1 MSDRQGGQPPL
12 SASADSTTAVALQ
25 ALRQAKELL
34 SSRLAEIDRL
44 NRELVEAR
52 RQAEAATRAKADFLA
67 TMSHEIRTPMNAII
81 GMTGLLL
88 DTRLAPEQ
96 RDYTETVRS
105 SGEHLLTIINDI
117 LDYSKIE
124 AGRMELELTP
134 FSLRH
139 CVEEALD
146 LVTHR
151 ASEKLIELTYFFEE
165 GTPEFLVGDIGR
177 VRQVLLNFL
186 SNAVKF
192 TPDEGEV
199 SVTVRDLPIRVEVDS
214 APLGNGEHE
223 IHIAVRDTGIGIAPE
238 QMGRL
243 FQAFSQAES
252 ATARKYGGTGLGLA
266 ISARLVELMRGRCWA
281 ESEPGK
287 GSTFHFT
294 LRAQATEA
302 PPMSPQQDAVTL
314 QGRRILIVDDSAN
327 ARRISEIYTRAWGMT
342 PVICDGPA
350 EALARLDRGEHFDIG
365 LLDYRMPGMNG
376 HELAQAIRRR
386 RGMDSPPLILFS
398 ALGSTK
404 RSFGELSEE
413 FTGYLSKPI
422 KPSALFDMIVSALRL
437 VPVVRD
443 RRSQQRTL
451 DRDMGKTH
459 PLRLLLVEDNP
470 VNQKVAQ
477 LLLGR
482 IGYHAAVAGN
492 GLEAVQEVQRVDYD
506 LVLMDIQMPEMDGLT
521 ATRTIRGLGIRQ
533 PRIVAMTAN
542 ATPQDRKDCLAAGM
556 DDYLPKPIEVNAL
569 VQAILRSAGA
579 RAESEASPAP
589 AASGTMMVRSQVE
602 PMLEELR
609 ASLGDDGLAEVV
621 RDFMADLPR
630 ALARL
635 RRAGTES
642 DTHTIRE
649 AAHSMKSLAQ
659 LFGAASVTHPLA
671 GLEAD
676 ARQGSVADA
685 ARRCEDAA
693 LRYEQLATVLRELPE
708 A

>member
-1 MSDRQGGQPPL
+1 MSGQGTPP
-12 SASADSTTAVALQ
+12 STAESTTVAALQ

-34 SSRLAEIDRL
+34 TNRLNEIDRL

-52 RQAEAATRAKADFLA
+52 NLAEAATRAKADFLA

-151 ASEKLIELTYFFEE
+151 ASEKLIELTYYFEP
-165 GTPEFLVGDIGR
+165 GTPEFLIGDIGR

-199 SVTVRDLPIRVEVDS
+199 SVTVKDLPISVNVD
-214 APLGNGEHE
+214 ARPLENGEHE
-223 IHIAVRDTGIGIAPE
+223 IHIAVRDTGIGISAE

-252 ATARKYGGTGLGLA
+252 STARKYGGTGLGLA

-294 LRAQATEA
+294 LRARATEA
-302 PPMSPQQDAVTL
+302 PPMSQQQDSVTL
-314 QGRRILIVDDSAN
+314 QGRRILIVDDSHN

-342 PVICDGPA
+342 PVVCDGPR
-350 EALARLDRGEHFDIG
+350 EALARLDRGERFDIG
-365 LLDYRMPGMNG
+365 LLDFRMPEMNG
-376 HELAQAIRRR
+376 HELARAIRERL
-386 RGMDSPPLILFS
+386 GADSPPLILFS

-404 RSFGELSEE
+404 RSFGELTDATEQRRRFE
-413 FTGYLSKPI
+413 AEMDVKQAAYGERYPLDEDFLA
-422 KPSALFDMIVSALRL
+422 ALALMPPASGVALGFDRL
-437 VPVVRD
+437 VM
-443 RRSQQRTL
+443 L
-451 DRDMGKTH
+451 
-459 PLRLLLVEDNP
+459 
-470 VNQKVAQ
+470 
-477 LLLGR
+477 
-482 IGYHAAVAGN
+482 
-492 GLEAVQEVQRVDYD
+492 
-506 LVLMDIQMPEMDGLT
+506 
-521 ATRTIRGLGIRQ
+521 AT
-533 PRIVAMTAN
+533 
-542 ATPQDRKDCLAAGM
+542 
-556 DDYLPKPIEVNAL
+556 
-569 VQAILRSAGA
+569 GA
-579 RAESEASPAP
+579 R
-589 AASGTMMVRSQVE
+589 RI
-602 PMLEELR
+602 
-609 ASLGDDGLAEVV
+609 
-621 RDFMADLPR
+621 AD
-630 ALARL
+630 
-635 RRAGTES
+635 
-642 DTHTIRE
+642 
-649 AAHSMKSLAQ
+649 
-659 LFGAASVTHPLA
+659 
-671 GLEAD
+671 
-676 ARQGSVADA
+676 
-685 ARRCEDAA
+685 
-693 LRYEQLATVLRELPE
+693 VLWTPPV
-708 A
+708 